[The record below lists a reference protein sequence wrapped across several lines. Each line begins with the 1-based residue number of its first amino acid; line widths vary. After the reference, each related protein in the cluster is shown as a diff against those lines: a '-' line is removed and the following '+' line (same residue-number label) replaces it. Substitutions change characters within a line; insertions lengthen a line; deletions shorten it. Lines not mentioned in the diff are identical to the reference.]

1 MQKAEKATSQ
11 TIRDVGEHAREA
23 AGQTQESTTR
33 TAEGVRDYQLKLIS
47 AAQDHANALFEY
59 AQDAVRANSITELVE
74 LSTSHTRRQFEMM
87 AEETRELAASA
98 QKIASDT
105 ARPLASVF
113 GSQVAR

>member
-1 MQKAEKATSQ
+1 
-11 TIRDVGEHAREA
+11 
-23 AGQTQESTTR
+23 
-33 TAEGVRDYQLKLIS
+33 
-47 AAQDHANALFEY
+47 
-59 AQDAVRANSITELVE
+59 
-74 LSTSHTRRQFEMM
+74 MM